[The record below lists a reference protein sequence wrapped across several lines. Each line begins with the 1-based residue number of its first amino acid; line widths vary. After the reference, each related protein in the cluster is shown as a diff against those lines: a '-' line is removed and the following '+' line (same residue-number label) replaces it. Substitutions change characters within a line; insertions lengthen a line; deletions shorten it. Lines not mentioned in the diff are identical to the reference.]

1 LCAAPAVADYTLP
14 PANTLIV
21 GMTGSGKTTF
31 ALRYLLNAP
40 VACRFIFDDLGRA
53 ATRLRIRPA
62 FTARECE
69 EALATRWVVFNPH
82 RMFPGDTKN
91 AFRWFCQWVFDCA
104 RRGGGK
110 KLLLVDEVWQWQTNQ
125 EMPRELA
132 LCVQTGREEALE
144 LVCCTQLPHK
154 VNASITGQST
164 ELVCF
169 RLGEPL
175 ALARVRELGAD
186 PGAVQALPLG
196 AFMAW
201 NRLTGG
207 KICSRIF

>member
-1 LCAAPAVADYTLP
+1 MSDFTLP

-21 GMTGSGKTTF
+21 GMTGSGKSTF
-31 ALRYLLNAP
+31 AFRYLLN
-40 VACRFIFDDLGRA
+40 VNSACNFIFDDLGRA

-62 FTARECE
+62 YTARECE
-69 EALATRWVVFNPH
+69 AALQTRWVVFNPH
-82 RMFPGDTKN
+82 RMFPGDMKN
-91 AFRWFCQWVFDCA
+91 AFHRFCQWVFDCA
-104 RRGGGK
+104 RRGPGK

-154 VNASITGQST
+154 VNASITGQAT

-169 RLGEPL
+169 RLAEPL

-186 PGAVQALPLG
+186 VDVVSKLPLG
-196 AFMAW
+196 AFVSY
-201 NRLTGG
+201 NRLSGG
-207 KICSRIF
+207 SLAGRVF

>member
-1 LCAAPAVADYTLP
+1 
-14 PANTLIV
+14 
-21 GMTGSGKTTF
+21 
-31 ALRYLLNAP
+31 
-40 VACRFIFDDLGRA
+40 
-53 ATRLRIRPA
+53 
-62 FTARECE
+62 
-69 EALATRWVVFNPH
+69 
-82 RMFPGDTKN
+82 
-91 AFRWFCQWVFDCA
+91 
-104 RRGGGK
+104 
-110 KLLLVDEVWQWQTNQ
+110 VDEVWQWQTNQ

-186 PGAVQALPLG
+186 LAEVQRLPLG
-196 AFMAW
+196 QFVAY
-201 NRLTGG
+201 NRLSGG
-207 KICSRIF
+207 KLKSRIF